1 MAGLAGMELARQIA
15 ADPSLNR
22 TLLVMMRGAGDR
34 CSAGQ
39 IEELALAGCLTKPVL
54 ESRLRQALDL
64 ALGGKASREPVQ
76 ATSVKRGALTRAAVP
91 ARILVAED
99 IVPNQEV
106 ALAILSKL
114 GHHADAAGTGVAA
127 LAAMEAESY
136 DLILMDCEMPEMDGY
151 EATQRIRQNEAL
163 TGKPRI
169 PIVALTA
176 HASLGDR
183 DKCFDS
189 GMDDYLSK
197 PIDPRQLAASVQKWL
212 PAPAPERVAV
222 APKGPAPGEAVAAF
236 DENEFLERLIGDRSV
251 AGKVLAAFQQDIPV
265 QLGRL
270 AELFQA
276 GDAEE
281 VRRQAHRI
289 KGAAATVSAGALR
302 AIAQEAEEAARAG
315 QLEGS
320 GQILLRM
327 DAAFGQLQAALRAFG
342 WEVPETERSASTCE
356 P

>member
-1 MAGLAGMELARQIA
+1 MAALRKAVQLADPFTLALLDADLAGLAGMELARQIA
-15 ADPSLNR
+15 ANPSLNR

-136 DLILMDCEMPEMDGY
+136 DLILMDCELPEVRSLDT

-176 HASLGDR
+176 HASLGR
-183 DKCFDS
+183 WDKCFDS
-189 GMDDYLSK
+189 GIDRITSK
-197 PIDPRQLAASVQKWL
+197 PIDPRQLAASVQKCVSRSRAGAIAL
-212 PAPAPERVAV
+212 P
-222 APKGPAPGEAVAAF
+222 APKGPGPGEAVAAF
-236 DENEFLERLIGDRSV
+236 DETGFSERLIGDRSV
-251 AGKVLAAFQQDIPV
+251 AGKVLAAFQQDIP
-265 QLGRL
+265 G
-270 AELFQA
+270 
-276 GDAEE
+276 
-281 VRRQAHRI
+281 
-289 KGAAATVSAGALR
+289 
-302 AIAQEAEEAARAG
+302 
-315 QLEGS
+315 
-320 GQILLRM
+320 
-327 DAAFGQLQAALRAFG
+327 
-342 WEVPETERSASTCE
+342 
-356 P
+356 